1 MAEFHIGGQA
11 VIEGVMM
18 RGERMWSVAVRG
30 PDGEIVKL
38 KKPVGSL
45 VQRYPALKKPIA
57 RGVVAF
63 IETLILGF
71 KALSFSANA
80 SAGSEGQEAEAIS
93 SKEWAITI
101 GLALAVTVA
110 LFMVAPYYLARLAS
124 FSGNKVL
131 FASIE
136 GLLRIAIFLVY
147 IAFISQMKDV
157 KRVFQYH
164 GAEHKAINAYEDGA
178 DLTSES
184 VSGYST
190 RHVRCGTSF
199 LLVVMIVA
207 IFIFS
212 FLPTGNFPARIGGKI
227 LLLPLVAGVSYE
239 FFKLAARHL
248 DSGIVRLLVW
258 PGLALQRLTTREPD
272 LDQLEVAVVALKEVI
287 HSESPE
293 PAVER

>member
-1 MAEFHIGGQA
+1 
-11 VIEGVMM
+11 MM

-147 IAFISQMKDV
+147 IAFISHMKDV

>member
-1 MAEFHIGGQA
+1 
-11 VIEGVMM
+11 MM

-45 VQRYPALKKPIA
+45 VQRYPVLKKPIA

-80 SAGSEGQEAEAIS
+80 SVGSEGQEAEAIS

-110 LFMVAPYYLARLAS
+110 LFMVAPYYLTRFVPHS
-124 FSGNKVL
+124 SGNRAI
-131 FASIE
+131 FAAIE
-136 GLLRIAIFLVY
+136 GALRIAIFLGY
-147 IAFISQMKDV
+147 IAFISRMKDV
-157 KRVFQYH
+157 QRVFQYH

-212 FLPTGNFPARIGGKI
+212 FLPTGNFLARIGGKI

-272 LDQLEVAVVALKEVI
+272 LDQLEVAIVALKEVI
-287 HSESPE
+287 RSESPE
-293 PAVER
+293 PVVES